1 MNEKNLKRGNP
12 ATQFKSGREAVEA
25 GRKGGKKAAENRK
38 RKKELRETLLDLL
51 NAKYPDKNG
60 NKYTGVEIIAMEL
73 FKAASDRKGRNYN
86 RSLDQLLTLT
96 GISLSDEDRKRIENA
111 LHLQEQEIELNQ
123 RKIDADNDW
132 E

>member
-51 NAKYPDKNG
+51 NAKYPDNKG

>member
-51 NAKYPDKNG
+51 NAKYPDNKG
-60 NKYTGVEIIAMEL
+60 NKHTGVEIIAMEL

-96 GISLSDEDRKRIENA
+96 GISLSDEDRKRIKNA